1 MSVTG
6 MRFSGVY
13 FLAPPVR
20 WGRWPGGRFPVL
32 APITWD
38 DNGWPNVVF
47 TEENTWGVTYPYPLP
62 RRDLETIVNKTDFF
76 SGDTL
81 GPQYEWNHNP
91 DATKWM
97 VTDEGLT
104 LSTAT
109 VTDDFFMARNTLTH
123 RILGPVSAATIELD
137 ISKMADGDH
146 AGLALFRYNTGSI
159 GVLKSQDAISVQM
172 VDNII
177 MSPVD
182 GWHTTSMGDVI

>member
-1 MSVTG
+1 MKLSYLASVD
-6 MRFSGVY
+6 
-13 FLAPPVR
+13 
-20 WGRWPGGRFPVL
+20 RWPGGRFPVL

-38 DNGWPNVVF
+38 DSGGPNVVF
-47 TEENTWGVTYPYPLP
+47 TEENTWGVTYLYPLP
-62 RRDLETIVNKTDFF
+62 RHDLETIVNKTDFF
-76 SGDTL
+76 SGDAL

-109 VTDDFFMARNTLTH
+109 VTNDFFMARNTLTN

-146 AGLALFRYNTGSI
+146 AGLAVFRYNAGSI

-172 VDNII
+172 VDDMI